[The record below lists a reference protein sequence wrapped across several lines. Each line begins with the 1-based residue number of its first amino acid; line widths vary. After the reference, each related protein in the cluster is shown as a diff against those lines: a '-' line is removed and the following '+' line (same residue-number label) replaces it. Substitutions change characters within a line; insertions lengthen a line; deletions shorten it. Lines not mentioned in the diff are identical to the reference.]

1 MLWQKKFKP
10 FQMHPQ
16 QRVNHFPGMNLPRG
30 EDHMGRGRGAAGDGW
45 KPTGHGKKATDATR
59 SFLAKAEPVR
69 REPALQV
76 YKETRDMYAEP
87 SADFRKKNVR
97 ARCCCRRRP
106 SRAR

>member
-1 MLWQKKFKP
+1 MAA
-10 FQMHPQ
+10 
-16 QRVNHFPGMNLPRG
+16 VSSPRG
-30 EDHMGRGRGAAGDGW
+30 EVLFGRRASARGKGKGKAAATGGW

-97 ARCCCRRRP
+97 ARCYCRRRP